1 MNQTQTQQ
9 DLNTVLEAAQDLGFD
24 RICPESLMA
33 IGDNLDDALPAVRG
47 AYRRVMAGFRALL
60 APVEA

>member
-1 MNQTQTQQ
+1 MNQTQQ
-9 DLNTVLEAAQDLGFD
+9 DLATVLAAAQDLGFD

-33 IGDNLDDALPAVRG
+33 IGDDLDSASPAVRG

-60 APVEA
+60 LPVGA